1 MNTRTMVGRVSQPA
15 IQLAVAAVA
24 LPLFSAFAAAAG
36 ICGETPPPTIPAA
49 SVQPPEAA
57 RPRATATDL
66 ARAYIELERAF
77 FAAPVERELCREV
90 NIAFDEASLLF
101 FSGDFARVV
110 EIVNAQTARIMET
123 GGLKPHVLRGP
134 REEGALEAG
143 PLRGSDQVALEIAD
157 FVAESETDGLLQK
170 VQWPAN
176 SELVWRERRLLLS
189 RVETRGTMES
199 LLFSSRSLATELG
212 GEYRRVI
219 HGEHPYTRRRGDLW
233 RPFFIDDQPAPMRL
247 FCPENREPPAAG
259 WPLVIALHGAG
270 GNEHMFFAAYGV
282 GRIKQLAQQHGFVVA
297 CPQNSPFSA
306 QASIFDAL
314 VDSIALDYPIDRS
327 RIYLVGHS
335 MGAAVALAW
344 SKGRHDKVAA
354 SALIAGAGRLSPRD
368 TLPPTLVIA
377 PELDGL
383 IAAKSIIDNAERAA
397 AAGVKVEVREI
408 KDYGHTL
415 VVGHVLPEVIEWLLN
430 HTREGD
436 APAPPAP
443 PASPRTA
450 KQGAAP

>member
-77 FAAPVERELCREV
+77 FAAPVEWELCREV
-90 NIAFDEASLLF
+90 NIAFDDASKLF
-101 FSGDFARVV
+101 FTGDFARVV
-110 EIVNAQTARIMET
+110 EIVNAQTARIMEANALDA
-123 GGLKPHVLRGP
+123 GVLGTP
-134 REEGALEAG
+134 TAPANEGR
-143 PLRGSDQVALEIAD
+143 PLSEVRVRVEIAAMMID
-157 FVAESETDGLLQK
+157 ATKHGRSEQDIRDDRSAFIWT
-170 VQWPAN
+170 
-176 SELVWRERRLLLS
+176 ERHSLWS
-189 RVETRGTMES
+189 RVGVEGSIESHLFDERALGDILCEEYDDITRGQC
-199 LLFSSRSLATELG
+199 
-212 GEYRRVI
+212 
-219 HGEHPYTRRRGDLW
+219 PYTHHRGDLW

-282 GRIKQLAQQHGFVVA
+282 GRIKQLAEQHGFVVA

-314 VDSIALDYPIDRS
+314 VESIALDYPIDRS

-335 MGAAVALAW
+335 MGAAVAMAW
-344 SKGRHDKVAA
+344 SKGRHEKIAA

-450 KQGAAP
+450 EQGAAP

>member
-1 MNTRTMVGRVSQPA
+1 MFPRTTLFAAAPVL
-15 IQLAVAAVA
+15 LAVAV
-24 LPLFSAFAAAAG
+24 AAG
-36 ICGETPPPTIPAA
+36 AEGPATPPTSPPATA
-49 SVQPPEAA
+49 VPATQVDPAPA
-57 RPRATATDL
+57 RATTTDL

-90 NIAFDEASLLF
+90 NIAFDDASKLF
-101 FSGDFARVV
+101 FTGDFARVV
-110 EIVNAQTARIMET
+110 EIVKANTARLHEQVF
-123 GGLKPHVLRGP
+123 GEDWKPTHVSVQSVPDNDVELIAMR
-134 REEGALEAG
+134 RAKRLAECDAALESLTWPVTAEG
-143 PLRGSDQVALEIAD
+143 IWRARRALADSAILPNSVESLVVHPDLLIDQLSD
-157 FVAESETDGLLQK
+157 
-170 VQWPAN
+170 
-176 SELVWRERRLLLS
+176 ELVA
-189 RVETRGTMES
+189 V
-199 LLFSSRSLATELG
+199 
-212 GEYRRVI
+212 
-219 HGEHPYTRRRGDLW
+219 HGNRNPYTHYRGDLW

-259 WPLVIALHGAG
+259 WPLIIALHGAG

-282 GRIKQLAQQHGFVVA
+282 GRIKHLAQQHGFVVA
-297 CPQNSPFSA
+297 CPQNSPFSG
-306 QASIFDAL
+306 QGTIFDAI

-344 SKGRHDKVAA
+344 SKSRHDKVAA

-397 AAGVKVEVREI
+397 AAGVKAEVREI

-415 VVGHVLPEVIEWLLN
+415 VVGHVLPEVIEWLLK

-436 APAPPAP
+436 APAQP
-443 PASPRTA
+443 SPRTA
-450 KQGAAP
+450 EQGATP

>member
-1 MNTRTMVGRVSQPA
+1 MNTRTRL
-15 IQLAVAAVA
+15 LAAF
-24 LPLFSAFAAAAG
+24 LGAFAAVGTAATLG
-36 ICGETPPPTIPAA
+36 QAPAQPGPAA
-49 SVQPPEAA
+49 TAQPPEAA

-90 NIAFDEASLLF
+90 NTAFDEASLLF
-101 FSGDFARVV
+101 FTGDFGRVV
-110 EIVNAQTARIMET
+110 QIVKAQTARIMEANALDA
-123 GGLKPHVLRGP
+123 GVLATRTAP
-134 REEGALEAG
+134 AMEGRPPSEV
-143 PLRGSDQVALEIAD
+143 RVRVEIAAMMID
-157 FVAESETDGLLQK
+157 AARYGRTEQDTRDDRFPVIWT
-170 VQWPAN
+170 
-176 SELVWRERRLLLS
+176 ERHSLWS
-189 RVETRGTMES
+189 RVGVEGSIESHLFDERVLGDMLCEEHDIARG
-199 LLFSSRSLATELG
+199 RN
-212 GEYRRVI
+212 
-219 HGEHPYTRRRGDLW
+219 PYTNRRGDIW

-247 FCPENREPPAAG
+247 FCPEAREPPEAG

-282 GRIKQLAQQHGFVVA
+282 GRIKQLAEQHGFVVA
-297 CPQNSPFSA
+297 CPQVSPLAA
-306 QASIFDAL
+306 QPLIFDAL

-335 MGAAVALAW
+335 MGAAVAQAW
-344 SKGRHDKVAA
+344 SKGRHDKIAA

-368 TLPPTLVIA
+368 KLPPTLVIA

-415 VVGHVLPEVIEWLLN
+415 VVGHVLPEVIEWLLK
-430 HTREGD
+430 HTSAKNAE
-436 APAPPAP
+436 AP
-443 PASPRTA
+443 PRTA
-450 KQGAAP
+450 EEGAAP